1 MITPA
6 ARPLSRTLAMLAA
19 VVASAATL
27 SIGPLAGSAHAIS
40 YAPAL
45 STFDSR
51 LLADINHARS
61 SRGIRTLAV
70 VAGTTDVAHGWS
82 CRLASLHY
90 LAHNPSLG
98 SQLES
103 HGSYYW
109 TTYGENVGMT
119 ASTASADSLFRAY
132 MNSPA
137 HRANIL
143 DRTFR
148 FIGLWTKG
156 SGGMRWNAMDFVGSA
171 ASSYSYAYGPTRR
184 SC

>member
-1 MITPA
+1 MSHVT
-6 ARPLSRTLAMLAA
+6 RTLTRGGLLVLLASVLSCFIA
-19 VVASAATL
+19 VPLAEQASASTT
-27 SIGPLAGSAHAIS
+27 
-40 YAPAL
+40 APSL

-51 LLADINHARS
+51 LLYDINHARTI
-61 SRGIRTLAV
+61 RGIRALRA

-82 CRLASLHY
+82 CHMAGVHRLSHDLR
-90 LAHNPSLG
+90 LG
-98 SQLES
+98 TLLES

-119 ASTASADSLFRAY
+119 AAGADSLFRSY

-148 FIGLWTKG
+148 FVGLWTKR
-156 SGGMRWNAMDFVGSA
+156 SGGMRWNTMDFVGSA
-171 ASSYSYAYGPTRR
+171 ASSYSYAYGGTRR
-184 SC
+184 TC

>member
-1 MITPA
+1 MSHVT
-6 ARPLSRTLAMLAA
+6 RNLTRGGLLVLLAA
-19 VVASAATL
+19 VLSCVVAVPLATQARAATSTPSL
-27 SIGPLAGSAHAIS
+27 SA
-40 YAPAL
+40 
-45 STFDSR
+45 FDSR
-51 LLADINHARS
+51 LLYDINHARAV
-61 SRGIRTLAV
+61 RGIRALTV

-82 CRLASLHY
+82 CHLAGVHLLSHNGRL
-90 LAHNPSLG
+90 G
-98 SQLES
+98 TQLES

-119 ASTASADSLFRAY
+119 ASTAGADSLFRAY

-148 FIGLWTKG
+148 FIGLWTK
-156 SGGMRWNAMDFVGSA
+156 SSVGMRWNTMDFVGSA

-184 SC
+184 TC